1 MRLVSASRLATCPDI
16 HIFWV
21 QACGEAL
28 GKSDKAL
35 IAKDFPLPQQGAA
48 KRGQAD
54 TRERRLRSGDDIHI
68 FWWQACGE
76 ALDKPIKPLI

>member
-54 TRERRLRSGDDIHI
+54 VREPASGAATIST
-68 FWWQACGE
+68 FSGGKLVE
-76 ALDKPIKPLI
+76 KPLTSPSSH